1 MTERIL
7 CVDDDASILQ
17 AYQRALRKQFY
28 IEIALGGE
36 EALTAVKQHGPY
48 AVVVADMR
56 MPGMSGVELLA
67 QVRQV
72 APETV
77 RMMLTGNADQQTAI
91 DAVNH
96 GHIFRFL
103 TKPCPPESFA
113 AALRAGLE
121 QYRLITA
128 ERELTTKTLAGSVKV
143 LTDILG
149 LVSPAAFGRAARVR
163 RLVQELCRQ
172 LDVQKSWP
180 IEIAAMLCQIGCIGV
195 PEETLQKCYRG
206 EELSAAE
213 AEQMFESSRVGSTL
227 IAQIPRLEEVAEI
240 IAHQNDR
247 YDGRCEGLRPGHL
260 RCQQAAPG
268 SVLRGTELPLGSR
281 ILKVALD
288 YDALL
293 AAGSSQE
300 LAMAHI
306 HDRSGWYDP
315 QVVAALR
322 RVLDIAEVQ
331 VIRKVRVQD
340 LVDGAILADDVRS
353 LRGTLLCARGQEV
366 TPLMRSRL
374 KSYLASVGVQS
385 PISILVPMDK
395 VASMADQLYWQDEQA
410 P

>member
-1 MTERIL
+1 MSERIL
-7 CVDDDASILQ
+7 CVDDDANILQ

-28 IEIALGGE
+28 LEIALGSE
-36 EALTAVKQHGPY
+36 EALAAIEQHGPY

-56 MPGMSGVELLA
+56 MPGMNGVELLA
-67 QVRQV
+67 RIRQI

-91 DAVNH
+91 DAVNQ

-103 TKPCPPESFA
+103 TKPCPPEVFA
-113 AALRAGLE
+113 AALCAGLE

-128 ERELTTKTLAGSVKV
+128 ERELLTKTLAGSVKV

-172 LDVQKSWP
+172 LEVPKSWP
-180 IEIAAMLCQIGCIGV
+180 IEIAAMLSQIGCIGV
-195 PEETLQKCYRG
+195 PDETLQKYYRG
-206 EELSAAE
+206 EELSPTE
-213 AEQMFESSRVGSTL
+213 AEQIFESARVGSAL

-240 IAHQNDR
+240 IAHQDHR
-247 YDGRCEGLRPGHL
+247 YDGRSADVRSGHPA
-260 RCQQAAPG
+260 RQHGAP
-268 SVLRGTELPLGSR
+268 VTTPRGAELPLGSR

-293 AAGSSQE
+293 AGGASQE
-300 LAMAHI
+300 MAMAHI
-306 HDRSGWYDP
+306 HDRVGWYDP

-322 RVLDIAEVQ
+322 RALDIAEVQ

-340 LVDGAILADDVRS
+340 LVDGAVLADDVRS

-374 KSYLASVGVQS
+374 TSYLVSVGVQS
-385 PISILVPMDK
+385 PIAILVPIDK
-395 VASMADQLYWQDEQA
+395 AASMADELYWRSDVQ
-410 P
+410 